1 MPIGINATDR
11 FMNILAEISG
21 KPIPEKY
28 VKERGRLID
37 SYVDGHKYLFG
48 KKAVIYGEEDLVTS
62 VANFVLEIGII
73 PSLCASG
80 GDSGK
85 MKEKINTGEYKDEIT
100 IQSGIDFSSIA
111 EKAKNIEAD
120 LIIGNS
126 KGYRFSRGLG
136 KPLVRI
142 GFPIHDR
149 IGGQRILHLGYRGTQ
164 DLFDRITNALIE
176 YRQNKSSV
184 GYSYI

>member
-1 MPIGINATDR
+1 MSA
-11 FMNILAEISG
+11 
-21 KPIPEKY
+21 
-28 VKERGRLID
+28 KE
-37 SYVDGHKYLFG
+37 
-48 KKAVIYGEEDLVTS
+48 
-62 VANFVLEIGII
+62 
-73 PSLCASG
+73 
-80 GDSGK
+80 
-85 MKEKINTGEYKDEIT
+85 EIT

-111 EKAKNIEAD
+111 EKAKNIEPD

-126 KGYRFSRGLG
+126 KGYRFSRELG

-149 IGGQRILHLGYRGTQ
+149 IGGQRLLHVSYRGTQ

-176 YRQNKSSV
+176 YRQNNSNV